1 MCLKLRWALN
11 PQTADRGRE
20 GKETRGDPVK
30 TDAEMEGPLCKP
42 GNTELCKGT
51 EAERQTG
58 NTLFLGASARDH
70 PHRHLDFG
78 LLLQN

>member
-11 PQTADRGRE
+11 PQTADHGRE
-20 GKETRGDPVK
+20 GKETQGDPVK

-51 EAERQTG
+51 EAERQ

-70 PHRHLDFG
+70 PPRHLDFG